1 MNRRKFLKF
10 LSIATGGLIIVNKVI
25 ASSTLPKYK
34 IGVDVA
40 NEKDSTII
48 MESTKL
54 GNDWF
59 YREYHKSAEDFNWWL
74 KNHTKINQLR
84 SNYLV
89 NDKSENIISFFK

>member
-1 MNRRKFLKF
+1 MNRRKFIKF
-10 LSIATGGLIIVNKVI
+10 ISIATSGLVIAKKVI
-25 ASSTLPKYK
+25 ADPITKYQ

-40 NEKDSTII
+40 EGKDSTVI

-59 YREYHKSAEDFNWWL
+59 YREFHKSARDFNYWL
-74 KNHTKINQLR
+74 ENHTKINQLR

-89 NDKSENIISFFK
+89 NDKSESITNFFK